1 MINLEFVFSKDDIVS
16 FGDIP
21 DSLYNL
27 LEYNIEVLM
36 DFVEQQGG
44 DKKALNKLELV
55 DAGRIPLEEVVR
67 YITPTCSRS
76 KYDELC
82 KTENDFALPCEFDD
96 EAFGR
101 EDEI

>member
-16 FGDIP
+16 FGDIQE
-21 DSLYNL
+21 SLYNL

-44 DKKALNKLELV
+44 DKKAIHRLELV
-55 DAGRIPLEEVVR
+55 DEGRIPLEDVVR
-67 YITPTCSRS
+67 YITPTCSAR

-82 KTENDFALPCEFDD
+82 KTETDFALPCEFDD

-101 EDEI
+101 EWEV